1 MMVER
6 TILKREKSKY
16 AATAL
21 AMSHYTQGDRIY
33 QNRLNMKNLLRIM
46 HAERILK
53 RIIFCFAFLYAHVDS
68 VLINV
73 AITIDSQ

>member
-6 TILKREKSKY
+6 TILKREMSKY

-21 AMSHYTQGDRIY
+21 AMSTYIQGVRIY
-33 QNRLNMKNLLRIM
+33 QSRLNMKTQLRIM

-53 RIIFCFAFLYAHVDS
+53 KKTFCFAF
-68 VLINV
+68 
-73 AITIDSQ
+73 

>member
-1 MMVER
+1 MMVKR

-21 AMSHYTQGDRIY
+21 ALSTYIQGDRIY
-33 QNRLNMKNLLRIM
+33 QNRLNMKILLRIM

-53 RIIFCFAFLYAHVDS
+53 KITFYLAF
-68 VLINV
+68 
-73 AITIDSQ
+73 